1 MARPPR
7 KLSRKEDRIILQFD
21 YDCFYAQVYEVKN
34 PALKPKPLGI
44 KQKNIL
50 ATCNYNARRRGVKKL
65 MLITEAKK
73 ICPELVIVEGEDLT
87 PFRDVSKI
95 LFNFF
100 KSYSWN
106 QKVERLGFDEVFMD
120 VTDTINYNM
129 ACFNKHSP
137 TDHFFQLSEKDPEL
151 GFVCDLTSIPGATIG
166 GNMDLLPD
174 LDNPLYLRLVLG
186 SHLAHHL
193 RLKVEQDFGYTS
205 TCGISTNKLL
215 SKLEYLSL

>member
-1 MARPPR
+1 
-7 KLSRKEDRIILQFD
+7 
-21 YDCFYAQVYEVKN
+21 VYEVKN

-106 QKVERLGFDEVFMD
+106 QKVERLGFDEVFMGASYHCFKPVVFRNPD
-120 VTDTINYNM
+120 PASTIRLCLDL
-129 ACFNKHSP
+129 AS
-137 TDHFFQLSEKDPEL
+137 DIGSL
-151 GFVCDLTSIPGATIG
+151 VRRCDRH
-166 GNMDLLPD
+166 
-174 LDNPLYLRLVLG
+174 Y
-186 SHLAHHL
+186 
-193 RLKVEQDFGYTS
+193 
-205 TCGISTNKLL
+205 
-215 SKLEYLSL
+215 